1 MAAPGW
7 KSTCAA
13 LAPPVKNLPEFPLP
27 VLGPNLSPNLSI
39 IIPALNC
46 AASLDHT
53 LREIART
60 AEAAG
65 SPVLVVDGGSVDG
78 TVTVAKR
85 YGVRVISSPRG
96 RGQQLAAGAEVA
108 MAEAGAEWLFFLHAD
123 SIPEPGWRE
132 TLAAFMAEPANR
144 DRAGYGRLALD
155 DPSPAARR
163 LEAMVAWR
171 CRRFGLP
178 YGDQGLLIHRNLY
191 RSAGGFPPI
200 ELMEDVAL
208 VRRIGP
214 SRLSGLPLT
223 VTTSA
228 ERYRRNGYIRRPL
241 RNLSCLALYLM
252 GVAPPVIRRLY
263 G

>member
-1 MAAPGW
+1 M
-7 KSTCAA
+7 T
-13 LAPPVKNLPEFPLP
+13 
-27 VLGPNLSPNLSI
+27 I
-39 IIPALNC
+39 
-46 AASLDHT
+46 
-53 LREIART
+53 
-60 AEAAG
+60 
-65 SPVLVVDGGSVDG
+65 
-78 TVTVAKR
+78 AKR
-85 YGVRVISSPRG
+85 YGARKSHRHGGADSNWRRV
-96 RGQQLAAGAEVA
+96 LEVA

-132 TLAAFMAEPANR
+132 TLAAFMAEPANH

-191 RSAGGFPPI
+191 RSVGGFLPI

-208 VRRIGP
+208 VRRIGR

-252 GVAPPVIRRLY
+252 EWHRP
-263 G
+263 

>member
-1 MAAPGW
+1 V
-7 KSTCAA
+7 

-27 VLGPNLSPNLSI
+27 VLGPSLSPNLSI

-46 AASLDHT
+46 APSLDRT
-53 LREIART
+53 LHEIART
-60 AEAAG
+60 AEVAG
-65 SPVLVVDGGSVDG
+65 SLVLVVDGGSVDG
-78 TVTVAKR
+78 TVTIAKR
-85 YGVRVISSPRG
+85 YGVRVISSPPG

-155 DPSPAARR
+155 DPSPAAQR
-163 LEAMVAWR
+163 LETMVAWR

-191 RSAGGFPPI
+191 RSVGGFLSI

-208 VRRIGP
+208 VRRIGR

-252 GVAPPVIRRLY
+252 GVAPPMIRRLY

>member
-7 KSTCAA
+7 KSTCAV

-27 VLGPNLSPNLSI
+27 VPGPNLSI

-46 AASLDHT
+46 ASSLDHT

-60 AEAAG
+60 VVVAG
-65 SPVLVVDGGSVDG
+65 WPVLVVDGGSVDG
-78 TVTVAKR
+78 TVTIAKR
-85 YGVRVISSPRG
+85 YGARIISSPRG

-132 TLAAFMAEPANR
+132 TLAAFMAEPANH

-191 RSAGGFPPI
+191 RSVGGF
-200 ELMEDVAL
+200 
-208 VRRIGP
+208 
-214 SRLSGLPLT
+214 SRS
-223 VTTSA
+223 S
-228 ERYRRNGYIRRPL
+228 
-241 RNLSCLALYLM
+241 
-252 GVAPPVIRRLY
+252 
-263 G
+263 

>member
-1 MAAPGW
+1 M
-7 KSTCAA
+7 
-13 LAPPVKNLPEFPLP
+13 
-27 VLGPNLSPNLSI
+27 
-39 IIPALNC
+39 
-46 AASLDHT
+46 
-53 LREIART
+53 
-60 AEAAG
+60 
-65 SPVLVVDGGSVDG
+65 VVDGGSADG
-78 TVTVAKR
+78 TLAVAGR
-85 YGVRVISSPRG
+85 HGVRAISAPRG
-96 RGQQLAAGAEVA
+96 RGRQLAAGAEA
-108 MAEAGAEWLFFLHAD
+108 AIEAGAEWLFFLHAD
-123 SIPEPGWRE
+123 SIPERGWRE

-208 VRRIGP
+208 VRRIGR

-228 ERYRRNGYIRRPL
+228 ERYRRDGYIRRPL